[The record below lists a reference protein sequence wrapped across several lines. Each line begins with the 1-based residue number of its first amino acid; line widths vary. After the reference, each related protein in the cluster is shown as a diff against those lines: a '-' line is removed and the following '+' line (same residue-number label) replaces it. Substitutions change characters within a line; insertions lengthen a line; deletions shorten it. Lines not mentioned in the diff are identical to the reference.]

1 MILLIDSGSTNTNF
15 ALLSD
20 DGHYEI
26 FKSKGFNPYYYN
38 SNEFYDLLRN
48 ELYFIVKGKGIEQ
61 VFFYGSGCSSDK
73 NCELVENTLSRFFPS
88 AEIQVEHDLFG
99 AAIALF
105 GRKRGIACILGTG
118 SNSCLW
124 DGERILENVP
134 SLGYMLGDEGSGTYL
149 GKIMLAEILSGEAD
163 PEIAK
168 DFYRDY
174 KLSFSSTLE
183 RIYREPNPNL
193 FFSGLSTFIKK
204 HIEHSWCQDIVK
216 RNFTDFVD
224 KQVSKYSTYQTSP
237 VSFIGSVAYH
247 FKDLLEEV
255 LDHNNI
261 TFGKVMKNPMDGLIA
276 FHLNN

>member
-1 MILLIDSGSTNTNF
+1 MILLIDSGSTKTSF
-15 ALLSD
+15 VLLND
-20 DGHYEI
+20 AGHSEI

-38 SNEFYDLLRN
+38 HNEFYDLLRN
-48 ELYFIVKGKGIEQ
+48 ELYLKVKGKGIKQ
-61 VFFYGSGCSSDK
+61 VFYYGSGCSSDA
-73 NCELVENTLSRFFPS
+73 NCELVETTLTRFFPS

-149 GKIMLAEILSGEAD
+149 GKIILTAILSGDAD

-168 DFYRDY
+168 AFYRDY
-174 KLSFSSTLE
+174 RLSFSSTLE

-193 FFSGLSTFIKK
+193 FFSGISAFAGKY
-204 HIEHSWCQDIVK
+204 IEHPWCREMVI

-247 FKDLLEEV
+247 FKAILEEV
-255 LDHNNI
+255 LENNSI
-261 TFGKVMKNPMDGLIA
+261 TFGKVMQNPMEGLIE